1 VLRAAPTPAASSSLA
16 ADLLGAESLDLL
28 LYIYVYMYS
37 HMHTHTHTHTQLYII
52 YIHNV
57 CMCV

>member
-1 VLRAAPTPAASSSLA
+1 MLRAAPTPAASSSLA

-37 HMHTHTHTHTQLYII
+37 HMHTHTHTHTAIY
-52 YIHNV
+52 YIHT
-57 CMCV
+57 